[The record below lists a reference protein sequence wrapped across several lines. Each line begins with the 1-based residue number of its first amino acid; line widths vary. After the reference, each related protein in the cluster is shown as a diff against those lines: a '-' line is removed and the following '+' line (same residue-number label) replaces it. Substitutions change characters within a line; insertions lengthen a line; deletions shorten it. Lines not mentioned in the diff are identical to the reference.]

1 MSSVLEMLPEEGAKE
16 VARARVYAFLA
27 SLFSRPSGARLEELQ
42 TSISE
47 VIDAVNTLD
56 ALHEVKH
63 ATGVMTTLLRE
74 TKTEDITQNWYR
86 LFDPSG
92 GLLVPPTE
100 THYTADSPSHGMTRG
115 YEMADVAA
123 FYEAFGVN
131 VGEQTERPDHL
142 VAELDFLHLIAVKC
156 AVAIAEEDTKG
167 LEVCQKARE
176 TFLVDHVVR
185 WVGLFCQLLN
195 ETEGIGAFYP
205 AAARVLLTFLQNEVL
220 GANKCV

>member
-1 MSSVLEMLPEEGAKE
+1 MPTVLDMLTEDGAKE
-16 VARARVYAFLA
+16 VARARIYAFLA
-27 SLFSRPSGARLEELQ
+27 SLFSRPSEVRLEALQ
-42 TSISE
+42 ASIPS
-47 VIDAVNTLD
+47 VIHAVNTLD

-74 TKTEDITQNWYR
+74 TSTEDISQDWYR

-100 THYTADSPSHGMTRG
+100 THYTADSPAHGMTRG
-115 YEMADVAA
+115 YEIADVAA

-131 VGEQTERPDHL
+131 VSEQSERPDHL

-156 AVAIAEEDTKG
+156 AVAIAEEDTVG

-205 AAARVLLTFLQNEVL
+205 AASRILLTTFQNEVL
-220 GANKCV
+220 SASAQ